1 MLSEA
6 RHPLLG
12 RIALAAV
19 AAGAALSLSAC
30 GLPLLPPAF
39 TGGTEDPNA
48 APEPE
53 PTETEEPV
61 ETEEPEPFVTEE
73 PIEVEPEDQDVMIL
87 VVGDCL
93 NEWTAD
99 FDDTVSTV
107 PIVDCDD
114 PHDLEVYYEGVLDES
129 GDYPG
134 DDELAEMVDQGCVD
148 AFEDFTGSSY
158 GSTTLYQTS
167 LMPTEE
173 GWDYG
178 SRDYLCMVGHLDGSQ
193 STGSLEDSKL

>member
-39 TGGTEDPNA
+39 TGGTEDPGPA
-48 APEPE
+48 AEPE

-61 ETEEPEPFVTEE
+61 ETEEPEPFETEE
-73 PIEVEPEDQDVMIL
+73 PVEPEDQDVMIL
-87 VVGDCL
+87 AVGDCL
-93 NEWTAD
+93 NEWTSNL
-99 FDDTVSTV
+99 DDTVSSV

-114 PHDLEVYYEGVLDES
+114 PHDFEVYYEGVLDES
-129 GDYPG
+129 GEYPG
-134 DDELAEMVDQGCVD
+134 EDELLEMVDEGCID
-148 AFEDFTGSSY
+148 AFEDFVGSPYLASE
-158 GSTTLYQTS
+158 LYQTS
-167 LMPTEE
+167 LWPTED
-173 GWDYG
+173 GWEQG
-178 SRDYLCMVGHLDGSQ
+178 SRDYLCLVGHMDGSQ
-193 STGSLEDSKL
+193 STGTLEDSRL